1 MSNSRIEKLRQ
12 QVREM
17 GHNLAIIEKRGL
29 RGKDHVAKKIAHNLL
44 LDQLYE
50 LEKRVW
56 VDVGL
61 FGSNPVE
68 SQRLTET
75 TLARVPELIDR

>member
-29 RGKDHVAKKIAHNLL
+29 RGKDHVAKRIAQSFIRSAL
-44 LDQLYE
+44 Q
-50 LEKRVW
+50 LEKRV
-56 VDVGL
+56 
-61 FGSNPVE
+61 E
-68 SQRLTET
+68 
-75 TLARVPELIDR
+75 

>member
-17 GHNLAIIEKRGL
+17 GHNLAVIEKRGL
-29 RGKDHVAKKIAHNLL
+29 RGKDHVAKRIAHNLL

-50 LEKRVW
+50 LEKRV
-56 VDVGL
+56 
-61 FGSNPVE
+61 
-68 SQRLTET
+68 
-75 TLARVPELIDR
+75 

>member
-29 RGKDHVAKKIAHNLL
+29 RGKDHVAKRIAHNLL

-56 VDVGL
+56 VML
-61 FGSNPVE
+61 WGSSGRIPLSPNDLQNNP
-68 SQRLTET
+68 SPRSGTHW
-75 TLARVPELIDR
+75 

>member
-1 MSNSRIEKLRQ
+1 MLNSKIENLRK

-56 VDVGL
+56 VDMGL
-61 FGSNPVE
+61 FGSNLVE
-68 SQRLTET
+68 PQRLTKQ
-75 TLARVPELIDR
+75 P

>member
-29 RGKDHVAKKIAHNLL
+29 RGKDHVAKRIGHWICPCKVA
-44 LDQLYE
+44 
-50 LEKRVW
+50 
-56 VDVGL
+56 
-61 FGSNPVE
+61 SNY
-68 SQRLTET
+68 
-75 TLARVPELIDR
+75 A